1 LDASLSPPPSLGA
14 PVAVGVLRATLRVAG
29 ARSLKDRRQVSQALR
44 DRLRARFDVA
54 VCGLDDDGPPSVARL
69 AVTAVSADAAQVERT
84 LRLVR
89 EAIAGHAGASV
100 VDVAYEVLRWP
111 LLP

>member
-1 LDASLSPPPSLGA
+1 
-14 PVAVGVLRATLRVAG
+14 
-29 ARSLKDRRQVSQALR
+29 
-44 DRLRARFDVA
+44 
-54 VCGLDDDGPPSVARL
+54 
-69 AVTAVSADAAQVERT
+69 VSADAAQVERT